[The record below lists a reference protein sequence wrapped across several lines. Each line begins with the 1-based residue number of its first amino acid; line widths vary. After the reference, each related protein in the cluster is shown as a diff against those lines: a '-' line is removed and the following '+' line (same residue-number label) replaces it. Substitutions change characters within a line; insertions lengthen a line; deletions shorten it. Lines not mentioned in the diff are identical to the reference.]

1 MLSVGEMRFEDI
13 GSAPAE
19 KVGQGEVGGYVEKP
33 WSPGGP
39 FFSFPALLAQFRKL
53 SSSTGSISGIIGTKD
68 AYKLY
73 VLEERSIV
81 GRP

>member
-39 FFSFPALLAQFRKL
+39 FFSFPALLAQ
-53 SSSTGSISGIIGTKD
+53 
-68 AYKLY
+68 
-73 VLEERSIV
+73 LENFHPLRA
-81 GRP
+81 PFLA